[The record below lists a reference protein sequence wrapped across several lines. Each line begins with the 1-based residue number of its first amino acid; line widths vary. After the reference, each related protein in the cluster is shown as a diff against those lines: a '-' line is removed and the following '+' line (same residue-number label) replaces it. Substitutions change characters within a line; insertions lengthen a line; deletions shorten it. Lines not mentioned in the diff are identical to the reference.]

1 MKTLQ
6 VTLLGTF
13 LAVLY
18 ACALPFLAL
27 MKPLE
32 AGTPAP
38 AFTLPSASGEA
49 VALSDFEGR
58 PVLLNF
64 WTTT

>member
-1 MKTLQ
+1 MRTLHLA
-6 VTLLGTF
+6 LLCAF
-13 LAVLY
+13 LTVLCS
-18 ACALPFLAL
+18 CALPRLSE

-38 AFTLPSASGEA
+38 AFTLPSTSGEA
-49 VALSDFEGR
+49 VALSDSKGR
-58 PVLLNF
+58 PVLLSF